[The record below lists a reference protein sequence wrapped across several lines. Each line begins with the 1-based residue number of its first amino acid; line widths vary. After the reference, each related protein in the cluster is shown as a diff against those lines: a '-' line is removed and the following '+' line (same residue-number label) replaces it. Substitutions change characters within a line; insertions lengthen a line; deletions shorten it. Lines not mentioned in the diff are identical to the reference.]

1 MVSRRRREGS
11 GNRQDRDFEGLGRV
25 MRWEAAWRVGEGLV
39 DSDEELADGEGGDMR
54 RVGACEG
61 EGLLIGLEDRGDME
75 VAARGGRG
83 DAGDIAVMGEGIV
96 EGGLAD
102 GLEGVRGCS
111 SHGGKI
117 ARRKGRVKWEVR
129 MSHRTGRVGVAITL
143 RKVAKTDMNTPC
155 FVHRERIHYLYT

>member
-39 DSDEELADGEGGDMR
+39 DSDEELADGEGGVMR

-102 GLEGVRGCS
+102 GLEGIGVGGRVGNRS
-111 SHGGKI
+111 GSHGGWKVRMFHRTKI
-117 ARRKGRVKWEVR
+117 ARIGGRRQGPW
-129 MSHRTGRVGVAITL
+129 
-143 RKVAKTDMNTPC
+143 
-155 FVHRERIHYLYT
+155 